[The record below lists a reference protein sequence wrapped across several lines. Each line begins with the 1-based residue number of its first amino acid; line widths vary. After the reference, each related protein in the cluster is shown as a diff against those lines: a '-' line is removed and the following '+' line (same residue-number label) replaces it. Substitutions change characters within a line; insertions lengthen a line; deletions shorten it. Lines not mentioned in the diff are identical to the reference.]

1 MGTGESWA
9 ERLIPTGVSLEKFS
23 RLSHVV
29 AQERGSC
36 WKLSN
41 ILKMLLGK
49 PWACVMTRPAP
60 RGLVQE
66 SLRDTMLNS
75 AHFGSWLT
83 FWMLA
88 DSPARLVAAGDSFF
102 RDLKYQNLKPA
113 AGTAHWA
120 VVGTWHLPCQLLLP
134 AHLCPA
140 SMPVWFENSL
150 PHSAKLIHREHE
162 EDSGLLCTE
171 ASLLGRLSGS

>member
-9 ERLIPTGVSLEKFS
+9 ERLSPTGVSLEKFS

-29 AQERGSC
+29 ARERGSC

-66 SLRDTMLNS
+66 SLRDTM
-75 AHFGSWLT
+75 AKFCP
-83 FWMLA
+83 FWVLDHILDA
-88 DSPARLVAAGDSFF
+88 SRL
-102 RDLKYQNLKPA
+102 
-113 AGTAHWA
+113 
-120 VVGTWHLPCQLLLP
+120 
-134 AHLCPA
+134 
-140 SMPVWFENSL
+140 SL
-150 PHSAKLIHREHE
+150 Q
-162 EDSGLLCTE
+162 DSGSCW
-171 ASLLGRLSGS
+171 

>member
-66 SLRDTMLNS
+66 SLRDTMAKFCPFWVL
-75 AHFGSWLT
+75 AHIL
-83 FWMLA
+83 
-88 DSPARLVAAGDSFF
+88 D
-102 RDLKYQNLKPA
+102 
-113 AGTAHWA
+113 
-120 VVGTWHLPCQLLLP
+120 
-134 AHLCPA
+134 A
-140 SMPVWFENSL
+140 S
-150 PHSAKLIHREHE
+150 
-162 EDSGLLCTE
+162 
-171 ASLLGRLSGS
+171 RLSCKTGSCW